1 MPSYNCCATLIVNF
15 AVKPSFLIPSCC
27 NVDVIKGAVGWR
39 LLCVFLTFFTNNSPV
54 DAFSRVDF
62 IDNACS
68 VFSMLNF
75 LIFSLLNSVN
85 LPRKSDPPNSK
96 SDSIVQYSLA
106 IKSSISFSRST
117 IILNAGD

>member
-1 MPSYNCCATLIVNF
+1 MPSYNCCAILIVHW

-27 NVDVIKGAVGWR
+27 NVDVMKGAVGWR
-39 LLCVFLTFFTNNSPV
+39 LLCFFLTLLTNNSPV
-54 DAFSRVDF
+54 NAFSRVDF
-62 IDNACS
+62 IIDACS
-68 VFSMLNF
+68 VSSILNF
-75 LIFSLLNSVN
+75 LIFLLSNSVN
-85 LPRKSDPPNSK
+85 LPKNSDPLNSK